1 MALSTKALNL
11 LADSLAPKV
20 AEELYSSEA
29 FMEFMHRQ
37 VPSIIDSEIGEMDDD
52 LMFDLALMCMERIIL
67 KAI

>member
-11 LADSLAPKV
+11 LAYSLAPKI

-29 FMEFMHRQ
+29 FMNFMHTA
-37 VPSIIDSEIGEMDDD
+37 VPPIIDAELGECDDD
-52 LMFDLALMCMERIIL
+52 MLFDLALMCMERIIL

>member
-11 LADSLAPKV
+11 LADSLAPKI

-29 FMEFMHRQ
+29 FMEFMHSQ
-37 VPSIIDSEIGEMDDD
+37 VPAIIDAELGECDDD
-52 LMFDLALMCMERIIL
+52 MMFDLALMCMERIIL